1 MTALQP
7 AEAANKLPA
16 GTGIRDKLTSH
27 DYSTIRPKWKSGEGL
42 CWMIFLVSHG
52 LGKLLIKSKS

>member
-7 AEAANKLPA
+7 AESANKLSA
-16 GTGIRDKLTSH
+16 GTGIRDKLMSH
-27 DYSTIRPKWKSGEGL
+27 DYSTIRLQWKSEEGL

-52 LGKLLIKSKS
+52 PGKLLIKSKS

>member
-7 AEAANKLPA
+7 AESANKLSA
-16 GTGIRDKLTSH
+16 GTGITDKLVGH
-27 DYSTIRPKWKSGEGL
+27 DYSTVRPKWKSEEGL
-42 CWMIFLVSHG
+42 CWMIFLVPHG